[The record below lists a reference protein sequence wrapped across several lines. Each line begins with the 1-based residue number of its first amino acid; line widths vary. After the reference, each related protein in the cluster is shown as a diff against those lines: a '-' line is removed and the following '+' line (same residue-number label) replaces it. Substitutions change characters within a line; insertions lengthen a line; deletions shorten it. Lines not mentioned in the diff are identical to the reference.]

1 MSRKI
6 YILVVTT
13 VFMENKILEILKDG
27 EKTTTEISAIIRRNY
42 YDVVRLLEDLESKK
56 KLEKIEM
63 GKFTFWRLIK
73 NGK

>member
-1 MSRKI
+1 
-6 YILVVTT
+6 
-13 VFMENKILEILKDG
+13 MENKILEILKDG